1 MIDRKIDFE
10 EVKKRI
16 QNYKVTAIIGPRQSG
31 KTTLAKRFKADEYFD
46 LENPQDLVRFDNPQ
60 LTLERL
66 KGLIVID
73 EIQRKPNLFPLI
85 RYLVDNNP
93 EQKYLILGS
102 ASRDLI
108 KQGSESLAGRISFYT
123 LLGFGKDDIAENQIS
138 KLWLRGGLPLSFL
151 ADTDEQ
157 SNQWRLDYITAFL
170 ERDIPNLGIR
180 IAPETLRR
188 FWQMIS
194 FYHGGIVNF
203 SELGQSFGVADSTV
217 RHYLDILQG
226 TFMVRLLS
234 PWYINIG
241 KRLIKRPKIYIRDS
255 GIFHS
260 LLSIKSEN
268 ALHSHP
274 KLGASWE
281 GFALECVIR
290 SIKKTSEEV
299 YFWGTHGGAEVDL
312 FWQHEGKNY
321 GCEFKY
327 SDAPKFTKS
336 IKSAFES
343 IELEKLWVIYPG
355 RKKYFIQEKAVVLP
369 LEKVESDWNYE
380 LE

>member
-1 MIDRKIDFE
+1 
-10 EVKKRI
+10 
-16 QNYKVTAIIGPRQSG
+16 
-31 KTTLAKRFKADEYFD
+31 
-46 LENPQDLVRFDNPQ
+46 
-60 LTLERL
+60 
-66 KGLIVID
+66 
-73 EIQRKPNLFPLI
+73 
-85 RYLVDNNP
+85 
-93 EQKYLILGS
+93 
-102 ASRDLI
+102 
-108 KQGSESLAGRISFYT
+108 
-123 LLGFGKDDIAENQIS
+123 
-138 KLWLRGGLPLSFL
+138 
-151 ADTDEQ
+151 
-157 SNQWRLDYITAFL
+157 LDYITAFL

-203 SELGQSFGVADSTV
+203 SELGQSFGVADTTI
-217 RHYLDILQG
+217 RHYLDILKG
-226 TFMVRLLS
+226 TFMVRLLF

-255 GIFHS
+255 GIFHT

-281 GFALECVIR
+281 GFALECVLR

-355 RKKYFIQEKAVVLP
+355 RKKYFILEKAVVLP
-369 LEKVESDWNYE
+369 IEKVESDWNYE